1 MTILLD
7 SRTSQNASIANSISI
22 PITLLSNPGLFG
34 QIGLNVTSATGA
46 IRTQLSGTVA
56 CQLPLLPVA
65 TTVTITIVRGTA
77 FNDSVVYSSSEA
89 LNINLLGPQLFTF
102 TASDFNVPKPA
113 SNLLIYTAFITCNI
127 LGTVRV
133 GPESFNGV
141 AYSD

>member
-7 SRTSQNASIANSISI
+7 ARTSQNASIANSISI
-22 PITLLSNPGLFG
+22 PITILSAPGLFG
-34 QIGLNVTSATGA
+34 QVGLNVFNATGP

-56 CQLPLLPVA
+56 CQLPLLPLA
-65 TTVTITIVRGTA
+65 TTITLIVVRGTSLT
-77 FNDSVVYSSSEA
+77 DPIIYSSSEA

-102 TASDFNVPKPA
+102 TASDFNVPPPA
-113 SNLLIYTAFITCNI
+113 SGLLIYTAFIGSNI

-133 GPESFNGV
+133 GPESFNAI